1 MRLYDLLLRCYPPAF
16 RARFAQ
22 GMRAAF
28 TADFETAR
36 RRGRWAA
43 WRFVTS
49 AAMAAAYFGAI
60 ERLPRRSTMR
70 SLIHVEVRDALRS
83 LRATPVVA
91 LVAIASLALGVGA
104 NTALFSI
111 VNGLFLKPL
120 PVSAPEQ
127 LVFVGDGSWTNP
139 AWEALAER
147 RPAAFTSLAAWSY
160 DRFDLAASG
169 SADLVDGSYVS
180 GAFFDMLGVR
190 PQAGRL
196 IVPADDR
203 RGVPGGLVAVISD
216 RLWRTK
222 YGSRTAAI
230 GESITVNR
238 ARATIVGVTP
248 PGFFGADVGRVVDVY
263 MPIAGEGVVAGP
275 FSALDRRQNFW
286 LAVGGRRA
294 AGVTQAQASAALDG
308 VAPAVREAA
317 MPPERTGD
325 DRATFMRTAFEVSS
339 LERGRSIFRD
349 DLARP
354 LAILMTVVGAVLLIA
369 CANIANVLLAR
380 ASARRH
386 EMSVRLALG
395 ASRWRL
401 ARQLL
406 IESAMIAAVG
416 AVAGL
421 LIARFASGML
431 VTQFTLRTM
440 HVTLDLAPD
449 WRVFGFT
456 AAVAALTTLLFG
468 LAPAAGVSS
477 VAPQHA
483 LKEQSRSVTG
493 DGRNGVR
500 HALLVAQVALSVAVI
515 VGAGL
520 FVRTFVSL
528 ARTPLGFDPAQ
539 LLVVNVSTGRSGM
552 PVDRR
557 AAEYERFREIAAAV
571 PGVRAAAAS
580 FMTPLSGRSILTGV
594 ERPGMS
600 DAPPD
605 DKFMRVMVNQVS
617 PEFFDVYG
625 MRPLGG
631 RVLTRDDRAGSPLVA
646 VVNETFAIRLF
657 GVPNAVGR
665 EAVGSLGIEGA
676 TRYEIV
682 GVVPDTLY
690 VGPRA
695 GVSPIAYIAQ
705 AQSGPPG
712 STQQITVLVDGDL
725 DAVQSELSAALGGAA
740 PAVSFAV
747 RPFDAQVR
755 SALGQERLLA
765 MLAGV
770 FGAVALVLAGVGLY
784 GVAAYSVGRRRAE
797 IAIRVALGSS
807 AARVVRLV
815 VLRIATL
822 VAVGALA
829 GVAISLWLGRYVES
843 LLFGVPARDPATL
856 AAAVVVIGVIGLAAA
871 WIPAARA
878 AQADPLRTLRE

>member
-1 MRLYDLLLRCYPPAF
+1 
-16 RARFAQ
+16 
-22 GMRAAF
+22 
-28 TADFETAR
+28 
-36 RRGRWAA
+36 
-43 WRFVTS
+43 
-49 AAMAAAYFGAI
+49 
-60 ERLPRRSTMR
+60 
-70 SLIHVEVRDALRS
+70 
-83 LRATPVVA
+83 
-91 LVAIASLALGVGA
+91 
-104 NTALFSI
+104 
-111 VNGLFLKPL
+111 
-120 PVSAPEQ
+120 
-127 LVFVGDGSWTNP
+127 
-139 AWEALAER
+139 
-147 RPAAFTSLAAWSY
+147 
-160 DRFDLAASG
+160 
-169 SADLVDGSYVS
+169 
-180 GAFFDMLGVR
+180 
-190 PQAGRL
+190 
-196 IVPADDR
+196 
-203 RGVPGGLVAVISD
+203 
-216 RLWRTK
+216 
-222 YGSRTAAI
+222 
-230 GESITVNR
+230 
-238 ARATIVGVTP
+238 
-248 PGFFGADVGRVVDVY
+248 
-263 MPIAGEGVVAGP
+263 
-275 FSALDRRQNFW
+275 
-286 LAVGGRRA
+286 
-294 AGVTQAQASAALDG
+294 
-308 VAPAVREAA
+308 
-317 MPPERTGD
+317 
-325 DRATFMRTAFEVSS
+325 
-339 LERGRSIFRD
+339 
-349 DLARP
+349 
-354 LAILMTVVGAVLLIA
+354 
-369 CANIANVLLAR
+369 
-380 ASARRH
+380 
-386 EMSVRLALG
+386 
-395 ASRWRL
+395 
-401 ARQLL
+401 
-406 IESAMIAAVG
+406 
-416 AVAGL
+416 
-421 LIARFASGML
+421 
-431 VTQFTLRTM
+431 
-440 HVTLDLAPD
+440 
-449 WRVFGFT
+449 
-456 AAVAALTTLLFG
+456 
-468 LAPAAGVSS
+468 
-477 VAPQHA
+477 
-483 LKEQSRSVTG
+483 
-493 DGRNGVR
+493 
-500 HALLVAQVALSVAVI
+500 
-515 VGAGL
+515 
-520 FVRTFVSL
+520 
-528 ARTPLGFDPAQ
+528 
-539 LLVVNVSTGRSGM
+539 
-552 PVDRR
+552 
-557 AAEYERFREIAAAV
+557 
-571 PGVRAAAAS
+571 
-580 FMTPLSGRSILTGV
+580 
-594 ERPGMS
+594 MS

-665 EAVGSLGIEGA
+665 EVVGSLGIEGA